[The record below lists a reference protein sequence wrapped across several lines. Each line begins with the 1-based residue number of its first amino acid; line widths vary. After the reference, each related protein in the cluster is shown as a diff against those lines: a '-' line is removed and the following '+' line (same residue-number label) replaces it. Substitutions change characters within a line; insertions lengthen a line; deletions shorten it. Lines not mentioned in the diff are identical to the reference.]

1 MTLSELRTEIRNIT
15 GVDETSVVS
24 DAVLTDLIN
33 KGQSILA
40 DEANLFLAYGDTDT
54 TANNSGYRMYD
65 EGIYTTTIWSLR
77 ENGVAVGSGT
87 SNSNLKNMIRIYR
100 VDYDDNQVTRIGE
113 DQIYNIED
121 EISDI
126 HMPSSYGY
134 FIRGSMLHLFPA
146 PTEVKT
152 IRVYYY
158 AMPKVLS
165 GDSDVPLLDS
175 RYHEC
180 LIYYGAWKVMER
192 LRDINM
198 IPYFK
203 NEWNEWKEKVV
214 MDRQRRAGEPTFNI
228 AYKDF

>member
-40 DEANLFLAYGDTDT
+40 DEANLFLAYGNTDT
-54 TANNSGYRMYD
+54 TANTSGYRMYD

-152 IRVYYY
+152 IQVYYY
-158 AMPKVLS
+158 AMPTVLS

>member
-1 MTLSELRTEIRNIT
+1 MTLSEIRTEIRNIT
-15 GVDETSVVS
+15 GVDETSVVA

-40 DEANLFLAYGDTDT
+40 DEANLFVATGSRNSA
-54 TANNSGYRMYD
+54 ANTSDYRMYD
-65 EGIYTTTIWSLR
+65 EGSFTTTSWTLR
-77 ENGVAVGSGT
+77 ENGVAVSSGT

-100 VDYDDNQVTRIGE
+100 VEYDDNQVTRIGD

-121 EISDI
+121 DIADIS
-126 HMPSSYGY
+126 MPSSYGY
-134 FIRGSMLHLFPA
+134 FIRGSLLNLFPT
-146 PTEVKT
+146 PTEVKK
-152 IRVYYY
+152 IEVHYYT
-158 AMPKVLS
+158 MPTVLS

-203 NEWNEWKEKVV
+203 NEWNEWKEKII

>member
-1 MTLSELRTEIRNIT
+1 MTLSEIRTEIRNIT
-15 GVDETSVVS
+15 GVDETSVVA

-40 DEANLFLAYGDTDT
+40 DEANLFVATGSRNSA
-54 TANNSGYRMYD
+54 ANTSDYRMYD
-65 EGIYTTTIWSLR
+65 EGSFTTTSWTLR
-77 ENGVAVGSGT
+77 ENGVAVSSGT

-100 VDYDDNQVTRIGE
+100 VDYDDNQVTRIGD

-121 EISDI
+121 DIADIS
-126 HMPSSYGY
+126 MPSSYGY
-134 FIRGSMLHLFPA
+134 FIRGSMLNLFPT
-146 PTEVKT
+146 PTEVKK
-152 IRVYYY
+152 IEVYYY
-158 AMPKVLS
+158 TMPTVLS
-165 GDSDVPLLDS
+165 ADTDVPLLDS

-203 NEWNEWKEKVV
+203 NEWNEWKEKII